1 MFQGCITK
9 ASKVQDQF
17 ADKLASSPKS
27 SIFSQIAWHK
37 RCQNVS
43 NLKKLNSTKLTFK
56 TPGWSRQSSSSPR
69 RASRRTFELW
79 CCKCANNSLRPNL
92 RADSGTILRRCR
104 WRWVSRILDFHWSF
118 GIGFLLKKKKKYPK
132 RPHPGGLHWKTCY
145 CHNFLGIRMKM
156 KKSGWNLK
164 GILYG
169 CLLHPIRGNVWQS
182 ISDPRLC
189 IVVYIYIYIS
199 RHAQMR
205 II

>member
-43 NLKKLNSTKLTFK
+43 NLKNLNSTKLTFK

-92 RADSGTILRRCR
+92 RADAGTILRRCR

-118 GIGFLLKKKKKYPK
+118 GIGFLPKSTQYPK
-132 RPHPGGLHWKTCY
+132 RPHPGACIGRLAIVTTFWGLEWRWRTAAGTSKVYYMVASCILLEAMFDGQCRT
-145 CHNFLGIRMKM
+145 LG
-156 KKSGWNLK
+156 
-164 GILYG
+164 
-169 CLLHPIRGNVWQS
+169 C
-182 ISDPRLC
+182 
-189 IVVYIYIYIS
+189 
-199 RHAQMR
+199 A
-205 II
+205 